1 MGVSDGSTAESW
13 VLAASRTVR
22 LSPGEVLPPHRTS
35 LWLLVREGGAVITG
49 RSGPL
54 HLGPGDAAYIHHAH
68 VHPVRALA
76 ATTLAVA
83 DLRRLGK
90 NPPALP
96 LIARRFATRQNG
108 AVALLDLCPMRPE
121 TAVGRPQMTTA
132 YGEILGSAML
142 TEAGCDA
149 PAAPADPI
157 VRRAAESMQD
167 DPLRGWTLAEVAAH
181 VHVGTTVLVDR
192 FRRATGL
199 SPMQYLRRL
208 RLERA
213 MDELGRT
220 DAPLAHVASGAGY
233 GSVEAFVRAFRAHT
247 GCTPGRWRQSMRG
260 LTGSTANTS
269 AASAAATAPS
279 RSAAG

>member
-1 MGVSDGSTAESW
+1 MDVSDGSTAEAW

-22 LSPGEVLPPHRTS
+22 LAPGEVLPPHRTS
-35 LWLLVREGGAVITG
+35 LWLLVREGAVEVAGRTG
-49 RSGPL
+49 PHRL
-54 HLGPGDAAYIHHAH
+54 EPGDAAYIHRAR
-68 VHPVRALA
+68 VHPVRALSV
-76 ATTLAVA
+76 TSLAVA

-90 NPPALP
+90 NPPAAP
-96 LIARRFATRQNG
+96 LIARDFAARQNG

-121 TAVGRPQMTTA
+121 TAVDRPRMTTA

-142 TEAGCDA
+142 SEAGGA
-149 PAAPADPI
+149 TPSTAADPI
-157 VRRAAESMQD
+157 VHRAAGAMES
-167 DPLRGWTLAEVAAH
+167 DPLHGWTLSEVAGHA
-181 VHVGTTVLVDR
+181 HVGTTVLVER

-208 RLERA
+208 RLEQA

-220 DAPLAHVASGAGY
+220 DAPLARVAGTAGY

-247 GCTPGRWRQSMRG
+247 GCTPGRWRQSIRG
-260 LTGSTANTS
+260 LTGSTMNTS
-269 AASAAATAPS
+269 AASTAATAPS